1 MFHSSS
7 GRLNFTPIENV
18 QANNERTIGSN
29 NEPTLKRKRKIKDSS
44 NKVVKIEPLRLE
56 PKSRNDW
63 RTWLEFNHDKERAVW
78 VIFFNK
84 AANVSDMVNNEELI
98 EEALCFGWTQSA
110 AERIDDKRSSFR
122 FTPRSVCSK
131 WSAANKRRAK
141 QLIMDGKMTEHG
153 LAKMTN
159 SVKKQVLP
167 DVEACNNE
175 TK

>member
-1 MFHSSS
+1 MFHISS

-18 QANNERTIGSN
+18 HAKTLESN
-29 NEPTLKRKRKIKDSS
+29 NESALKRKRKIKNSS
-44 NKVVKIEPLRLE
+44 NKVAKIEPLRLE

-63 RTWLEFNHDKERAVW
+63 RIWLELNHDKEKAVW
-78 VIFFNK
+78 VIYFNK
-84 AANVSDMVNNEELI
+84 TAHVSDMVNNEELI
-98 EEALCFGWTQSA
+98 EEALCFGWTESA

-122 FTPRSVCSK
+122 FNPRSVCSK

-141 QLIMDGKMTEHG
+141 QLIIDGKMTEHG

-167 DVEACNNE
+167 DVEVCNN
-175 TK
+175 KIK